1 MLQSGGKCVGY
12 NVPVKAWET
21 AEITKYAAEEDLIA
35 GLRRGDETAAEVLV
49 RQNGPWMLNLA
60 RRMLKNDAA
69 AADAVQEAFISA
81 FANIGKFEGRS
92 TLKTWLHRIVVNKCL
107 MQLRSQKQKA
117 EESLDKWMPSF
128 DSNNCRIEPP
138 WTRLL
143 SADEICQSKQLS
155 AAVQTAIQDLP
166 EHFRIILQ
174 LRDIEG
180 FSTAEVAESLGLS
193 VSNVKVRLHRGR
205 SALKL
210 ILEPVLRGHI
220 S

>member
-1 MLQSGGKCVGY
+1 
-12 NVPVKAWET
+12 VKAWGNT
-21 AEITKYAAEEDLIA
+21 EITKYASEEDLIA
-35 GLRRGDETAAEVLV
+35 GLRRGDEKAAEILV
-49 RQNGPWMLNLA
+49 RKNGPWMLSLA
-60 RRMLKNDAA
+60 RRMLKDDAM
-69 AADAVQEAFISA
+69 AADSVQEAFISA
-81 FANIGKFEGRS
+81 FANIGKFESRS

-107 MQLRSQKQKA
+107 MLMRSQKQKA

-128 DSNNCRIEPP
+128 DSNNCRVEPP

-143 SADEICQSKQLS
+143 STDEICESRQLS
-155 AAVQTAIQDLP
+155 AAVHTAIQGLP
-166 EHFRIILQ
+166 ENFRIVLH

-180 FSTAEVAESLGLS
+180 FSTAEVAEILGLS
-193 VSNVKVRLHRGR
+193 ETNVKVRLHRGR

>member
-1 MLQSGGKCVGY
+1 
-12 NVPVKAWET
+12 
-21 AEITKYAAEEDLIA
+21 
-35 GLRRGDETAAEVLV
+35 
-49 RQNGPWMLNLA
+49 MLNVA

-69 AADAVQEAFISA
+69 AADSVQEAFISA
-81 FANIGKFEGRS
+81 FANIDKFESRS

-107 MQLRSQKQKA
+107 MQLRSKKQKA
-117 EESLDKWMPSF
+117 EDSLDKWMPSF
-128 DSNNCRIEPP
+128 DNNNCRIEEP

-143 SADEICQSKQLS
+143 SADEICESRQLS
-155 AAVQTAIQDLP
+155 TAVQTAIQDLP
-166 EHFRIILQ
+166 EHFRIVLH

-180 FSTAEVAESLGLS
+180 FSTAEVAENLGITE
-193 VSNVKVRLHRGR
+193 SNVKVRLHRGR